1 MTLPRSYEVKYFVPL
16 SKVNIIWTDWSIFFF
31 KKLSLRSGCLWNK
44 NCLEVQLWYVY
55 ENITQFTLVM
65 KFDPADSFYERHLFW
80 FRTGV
85 SLFRFMLFLMEI
97 CDYYNGLMPKHY
109 WITELCS
116 IESEWHL
123 ISMYVKLPAQRSII
137 SRKKCFVSPQVVIS
151 TSQLELLLGCDYLHY
166 AQMRTVGGRI
176 NTLTNPR

>member
-1 MTLPRSYEVKYFVPL
+1 MSLFPRLTLYEL
-16 SKVNIIWTDWSIFFF
+16 IEAFFF
-31 KKLSLRSGCLWNK
+31 SK
-44 NCLEVQLWYVY
+44 NYPCVPDAYETRIVWKCNYDN
-55 ENITQFTLVM
+55 ENITQFRLVM

-166 AQMRTVGGRI
+166 AQKRNVGGRI